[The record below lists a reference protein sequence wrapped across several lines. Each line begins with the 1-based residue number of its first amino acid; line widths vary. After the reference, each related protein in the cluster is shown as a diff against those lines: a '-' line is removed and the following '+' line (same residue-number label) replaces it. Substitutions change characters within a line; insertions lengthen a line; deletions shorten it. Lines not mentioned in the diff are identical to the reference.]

1 MRSRI
6 GSLSSLAMSRPAA
19 LARSLALIGAGRVAA
34 QAVALILL
42 PVLTANLDPTDY
54 GVVELVV
61 TYVSLCAPLL
71 SLQLEMAA
79 FRFLIDSRDENAGS
93 KTIISTVALPIMALS
108 VVWVLAGFAVGY
120 VFDYRLF
127 WYFAANLAST
137 ALFNLVTLIARGVGR
152 NSLFATGNIAVAMI
166 TLGAVLASVHVTIF
180 SLETYLMILAGA
192 NVVGFL
198 VVFFAMRFY
207 RLFSF
212 RLFDMRRLRELLGY
226 SLPLVPNA
234 LSWWVISAAGRTV
247 AAVFLGVHYVGLLA
261 VASKFAAVVTGLSTV
276 FSMAWMEAASVS
288 YSDSDRHAFF
298 SKIVN
303 QALRAFS
310 ALTISIVGAVPLMM
324 EFLVDESFAEAYYYV
339 PILLVGALG
348 HSMVSFYSGV
358 LIAQNRT
365 GKVANT
371 SITAAALSLAISL
384 TFVHWIGLYAIAFS
398 TPVAFFFMVIYRQV
412 LLQRELRVKYDSRNL
427 VLVAAT
433 IALVMVL
440 YYLRIDPLPMLFI
453 GCLISLVLIA
463 PTAWSIVRS
472 MAARSRGDESV

>member
-93 KTIISTVALPIMALS
+93 KRCVLLRRRCKRGRSS

-234 LSWWVISAAGRTV
+234 LSWWVISAAGRDRRGRLSGCTLRRPIGRGLQV
-247 AAVFLGVHYVGLLA
+247 RGGGDRPFNGLLH
-261 VASKFAAVVTGLSTV
+261 GLDGGRV
-276 FSMAWMEAASVS
+276 
-288 YSDSDRHAFF
+288 
-298 SKIVN
+298 
-303 QALRAFS
+303 
-310 ALTISIVGAVPLMM
+310 
-324 EFLVDESFAEAYYYV
+324 
-339 PILLVGALG
+339 
-348 HSMVSFYSGV
+348 
-358 LIAQNRT
+358 
-365 GKVANT
+365 
-371 SITAAALSLAISL
+371 
-384 TFVHWIGLYAIAFS
+384 
-398 TPVAFFFMVIYRQV
+398 
-412 LLQRELRVKYDSRNL
+412 RELFR
-427 VLVAAT
+427 
-433 IALVMVL
+433 
-440 YYLRIDPLPMLFI
+440 
-453 GCLISLVLIA
+453 
-463 PTAWSIVRS
+463 
-472 MAARSRGDESV
+472 